1 MSAKNDPQ
9 SVIDSY
15 KKRQRTTPYLI
26 GAGAILLVVVG
37 IILLVTW
44 FLGDERPAIALF
56 STATPTPTNTVTPT
70 ATVPSPT
77 ATNTATITVT
87 PTETV
92 SPTPSGPF
100 EYTVQEGENCWD
112 LAVRYE
118 VDLLVLLA
126 INEFPDGQ
134 CPIKQGDKILIPAPD
149 QALPTQTPIPT
160 GVKMTFEYVV
170 QTGDSLDGIASRY
183 NSTVDAILAETNRV
197 LKPNPLL
204 AKDSTIFV
212 GQKLMIPANIVTP
225 TATRPA
231 TNTPSVTNTPAPAT
245 NTPPAAT
252 TAP

>member
-9 SVIDSY
+9 RVIDSY

-26 GAGAILLVVVG
+26 GGGAVLLVVVG
-37 IILLVTW
+37 IILLVVW
-44 FLGDERPAIALF
+44 FLGGERPAIALF

-87 PTETV
+87 PTETLT
-92 SPTPSGPF
+92 PTPSGPF

-134 CPIKQGDKILIPAPD
+134 CPIDAGDKILIPAPG
-149 QALPTQTPIPT
+149 QELPTVTPIPT
-160 GVKMTFEYVV
+160 GVRMTIEYTV
-170 QTGDSLDGIASRY
+170 QTGDSLDGLASRY
-183 NSTVDAILAETNRV
+183 NSTVDAIIAETNRT
-197 LKPNPLL
+197 LRPDPLL
-204 AKDSTIFV
+204 KSDSTIFI

-225 TATRPA
+225 TATRP
-231 TNTPSVTNTPAPAT
+231 PT
-245 NTPPAAT
+245 NTPPVTDTPEAEAT
-252 TAP
+252 LTPTP